1 MILRQKNKRSVL
13 VILSLV
19 ISVFVLVQCMNSV
32 NSEIEQSVSYEAFAG
47 SEKCMSCHKDV
58 YDKHLGTAH
67 YLTGQ
72 PATENFITG
81 NFNKDSNSY
90 YYTPDILVQM
100 QKRDSGLYQVIY
112 YKGEEKMA
120 IRKDIVIG
128 SGVMGQSFLN
138 WRQNRLFQMPVTYFT
153 AAAQWS
159 NSPGFPEGKVMTD
172 RPITSRCLEC
182 HVTYA
187 EGSDG
192 DTLEPVNFSRD
203 KIIYG
208 VSCEKCH
215 GPAAKHVEYQTGNPA
230 VKTAKYVINPAK
242 LSRQQQLDVCAV
254 CHAGKMQKIKPS
266 FQFVP
271 GKNLADYFILDSVHN
286 SSLAGGEVEVH
297 GNQYGL
303 LRKSKCFTATSTMT
317 CSSCHNTHENQ
328 RGEAALFSS
337 KCISCHSSNTTA
349 IKTPTHLLVKGIE
362 QKCINCHMPALES
375 RAIAV
380 YLQGEEKP
388 RAALVRSHFIGIY
401 PDVTKKI
408 LSNEK

>member
-1 MILRQKNKRSVL
+1 
-13 VILSLV
+13 
-19 ISVFVLVQCMNSV
+19 
-32 NSEIEQSVSYEAFAG
+32 
-47 SEKCMSCHKDV
+47 
-58 YDKHLGTAH
+58 
-67 YLTGQ
+67 
-72 PATENFITG
+72 
-81 NFNKDSNSY
+81 
-90 YYTPDILVQM
+90 
-100 QKRDSGLYQVIY
+100 
-112 YKGEEKMA
+112 MA

-187 EGSDG
+187 EGSGG

-271 GKNLADYFILDSVHN
+271 GKNLPDYFILDSVHN
-286 SSLAGGEVEVH
+286 SSLAGG
-297 GNQYGL
+297 
-303 LRKSKCFTATSTMT
+303 
-317 CSSCHNTHENQ
+317 
-328 RGEAALFSS
+328 
-337 KCISCHSSNTTA
+337 
-349 IKTPTHLLVKGIE
+349 
-362 QKCINCHMPALES
+362 
-375 RAIAV
+375 
-380 YLQGEEKP
+380 
-388 RAALVRSHFIGIY
+388 
-401 PDVTKKI
+401 
-408 LSNEK
+408 